1 MPDQKKQA
9 RVFISHSSQ
18 DKSFV
23 RKLINDLKTKNLAV
37 WFDEE
42 SLKPGDSIVAGISE
56 GLKDTDYLV
65 VVLSQASI
73 TSGWVQAELSSALM
87 DQFSNQGTSV
97 IPIKIDDCDVPIL
110 LRDRV
115 YADFRTDYNKG
126 LNALL
131 GVLQQESE
139 SAETAAKSP
148 ISTALHQDSNAG
160 CAKLSKM
167 RLADLRRL
175 IVQKLSRTGISSIW
189 FDTFD
194 TRMDDDMLGR
204 NKGDC
209 VIELLSR
216 AKESDLL
223 PDLIQNLCAEAPD
236 LTNPQ

>member
-87 DQFSNQGTSV
+87 DQFSNRGTSV
-97 IPIKIDDCDVPIL
+97 IPIKIDDCDVPVL

-115 YADFRTDYNKG
+115 YADFRTDYDKG
-126 LNALL
+126 LNSLL
-131 GVLQQESE
+131 AVFEQESKSIAALMTPTE
-139 SAETAAKSP
+139 SVFNTSCTSQLSQVKS
-148 ISTALHQDSNAG
+148 
-160 CAKLSKM
+160 
-167 RLADLRRL
+167 ADLRRRVKDRL
-175 IVQKLSRTGISSIW
+175 NRSEVRTVW
-189 FDTFD
+189 YDTLNRD
-194 TRMDDDMLGR
+194 MEDDMANRPLY
-204 NKGDC
+204 DC
-209 VIELLSR
+209 VFELFLRVEKQQIGTTLIE
-216 AKESDLL
+216 
-223 PDLIQNLCAEAPD
+223 NLCAERPD
-236 LTNPQ
+236 IINPC